1 MYECESGNSVYSRRR
16 PSHNLQS
23 DIAMIPHTFIAMIPH
38 TFRVLPLAVV
48 AFAAVPLT
56 GCRAARVVAAAF
68 HSGAPSRAERR
79 LIDERTTAMFRALTS
94 QRLVVLPVVV
104 IGKTLAY
111 DSAGARTMAA
121 RMRSAFLTDAV
132 AESPAM
138 TLAFQPSSNE
148 SAIFWSRFKALAA
161 NVQASPPQD
170 ADYVMLIDVLGAP
183 DRGAIAAVHV
193 MVVNKRGEMAYHA
206 AWNSAQSLYKQVRP
220 KSIDDAVHMV
230 AIDMSQ
236 RRRTIASQISAAP

>member
-1 MYECESGNSVYSRRR
+1 
-16 PSHNLQS
+16 
-23 DIAMIPHTFIAMIPH
+23 MIPQTS
-38 TFRVLPLAVV
+38 RVV
-48 AFAAVPLT
+48 ALAAAALATVPMT
-56 GCRAARVVAAAF
+56 GCRAVRVVAAAF

-79 LIDERTTAMFRALTS
+79 LIDVRTTAMLRGLTS

-104 IGKTLAY
+104 IGETLTY

-121 RMRSAFLTDAV
+121 RMRSDFLADAV
-132 AESPAM
+132 GASPAM

-161 NVQASPPQD
+161 NVQASPPHD

-193 MVVNKRGEMAYHA
+193 MVVNNRGEMAYHA

-220 KSIDDAVHMV
+220 KSIDGAVQMV
-230 AIDMSQ
+230 AIDISQ
-236 RRRTIASQISAAP
+236 RRRAIANQTNAAP

>member
-1 MYECESGNSVYSRRR
+1 MI
-16 PSHNLQS
+16 LQTS
-23 DIAMIPHTFIAMIPH
+23 
-38 TFRVLPLAVV
+38 RVLALSAV
-48 AFAAVPLT
+48 AFAAMPLT

-68 HSGAPSRAERR
+68 HSGAPSRAERH
-79 LIDERTTAMFRALTS
+79 LIDERTTAMLRGLTS
-94 QRLVVLPVVV
+94 QRFLVLPVVV
-104 IGKTLAY
+104 IGKTLTY

-121 RMRSAFLTDAV
+121 RMRSDFLANAV
-132 AESPAM
+132 GESPAM

-161 NVQASPPQD
+161 NIQASPPHD
-170 ADYVMLIDVLGAP
+170 AYYVMLIDVFGAP

-193 MVVNKRGEMAYHA
+193 MVVNNRGEMAYHA

-220 KSIDDAVHMV
+220 KSIDDAVQMV

-236 RRRTIASQISAAP
+236 RRRTIVSQLNAAP